1 LIVWVGIACS
11 IERKEPFSVP
21 VTLIVP
27 MTADVINAMYLLVT
41 KILLQ
46 IMTSKPNIQSFWD
59 NASDY
64 RSIKNLCS
72 NSNN

>member
-1 LIVWVGIACS
+1 LDGIACS

-46 IMTSKPNIQSFWD
+46 IMTSKPNIQ
-59 NASDY
+59 
-64 RSIKNLCS
+64 IGKS
-72 NSNN
+72 N